1 MDDIRMLCITYRK
14 DDDLV
19 MDDSWKNNLTLPKG
33 WEWVDNN
40 SIEGPD
46 DMVYL
51 QEIFEG
57 PAEFLSEVEQIL
69 NELCINTQRF
79 PGFTIGI

>member
-1 MDDIRMLCITYRK
+1 MLCITYRK

-19 MDDSWKNNLTLPKG
+19 MDDSWKNNLTLPNG
-33 WEWVDNN
+33 WEWADNN

-46 DMVYL
+46 NMVYL